1 MRDIWLIAKHEY
13 RRVVVRRG
21 FVFGLVVIP
30 LAIAALI
37 AFAILVA
44 KEGENNL
51 PVGYVDHAGV
61 FDVRLASQ
69 SDDDRARAY
78 VDQESALSALERE
91 EIQAF
96 FIFPPDYMQT
106 LRTDLYYLQD
116 PPGEDAWGAFDDFV
130 RANLVATLPDE
141 VQERVLKG
149 PEITVQD
156 IANGRTFSE
165 DEIAN
170 VLLPFAASFLFF
182 IATMSSSGNMLR
194 VVADEKENRMMEVMV
209 TSVTPGRLI
218 GGKAAGLLAA
228 ALTQLFTYIA
238 AIVIGIAI
246 ASSHVTELQELA
258 VPWAYMVV
266 MALFFFPAFAL
277 ISATMVAIGGAVTE
291 MQQGQQVAGILNL
304 LFMLPLMLLVL
315 LFENPSHPAF
325 VFMTLFPTTAF
336 LSISL
341 RWGLGTIPLWQLGLS
356 WILLIA
362 STIFMVW
369 ATARIF
375 RAGMLRYG
383 QPLNLKAALRA
394 VRGY

>member
-21 FVFGLVVIP
+21 FVFGLMAIP
-30 LAIAALI
+30 LAIAALV

-44 KEGENNL
+44 KAGENNL
-51 PVGYVDHAGV
+51 PVGYVDRAGV
-61 FDVRLASQ
+61 FNVTRP
-69 SDDDRARAY
+69 DDDRARAY

-106 LRTDLYYLQD
+106 LQTDLYYLQD
-116 PPGEDAWGAFDDFV
+116 PPDEDAWGAFDDFV
-130 RANLVATLPDE
+130 RANLVAALPDE
-141 VQERVLKG
+141 VQERVLQG

-156 IANGRTFSE
+156 IANGRKFSE

-170 VLLPFAASFLFF
+170 VILPFAASFLFF

-246 ASSHVTELQELA
+246 ASSRVTELQQLA
-258 VPWAYMVV
+258 VPWAYMGV

-277 ISATMVAIGGAVTE
+277 ISATMIAVGGAVTNV
-291 MQQGQQVAGILNL
+291 QQGQQVAGILNL

-356 WILLIA
+356 WTLLVA

-383 QPLNLKAALRA
+383 QSLNLKAALRA

>member
-1 MRDIWLIAKHEY
+1 VRDIWLIAKHEY

-21 FVFGLVVIP
+21 FVFGLMAIP
-30 LAIAALI
+30 LAIVALV

-44 KEGENNL
+44 KAGENNL
-51 PVGYVDHAGV
+51 PVGYVDRAGV
-61 FDVRLASQ
+61 FNVTRP
-69 SDDDRARAY
+69 DDDRARAY

-96 FIFPPDYMQT
+96 FVFPPDYMQT
-106 LRTDLYYLQD
+106 LQTDLYYLQD
-116 PPGEDAWGAFDDFV
+116 PPDEDAWGAFDDFV
-130 RANLVATLPDE
+130 RANLVAALPDE
-141 VQERVLKG
+141 VQERVLQG

-156 IANGRTFSE
+156 IANGRKFSE

-170 VLLPFAASFLFF
+170 VILPFAASFLFF

-246 ASSHVTELQELA
+246 ASSRVTELQQLA
-258 VPWAYMVV
+258 VPWAYMGV

-277 ISATMVAIGGAVTE
+277 ISATMIAVGGAVTNV
-291 MQQGQQVAGILNL
+291 QQGQQVAGILNL

-315 LFENPSHPAF
+315 LFENPSHPIF

-356 WILLIA
+356 WTLLVA

-383 QPLNLKAALRA
+383 QSLNLKAALRA

>member
-21 FVFGLVVIP
+21 FVFGLMAIP
-30 LAIAALI
+30 LAIVALV

-44 KEGENNL
+44 KAGENNL
-51 PVGYVDHAGV
+51 PVGYVDRAGV
-61 FDVRLASQ
+61 FNVTRP
-69 SDDDRARAY
+69 DDDRARAY

-96 FIFPPDYMQT
+96 FVFPPDYMQT
-106 LRTDLYYLQD
+106 LQTDLYYLQD
-116 PPGEDAWGAFDDFV
+116 PPDEDAWGAFDDFV
-130 RANLVATLPDE
+130 RANLVAALPDE
-141 VQERVLKG
+141 VQERVLQG

-156 IANGRTFSE
+156 IANGRKFSE

-170 VLLPFAASFLFF
+170 VILPFAASFLFF

-246 ASSHVTELQELA
+246 ASSRVTELQQLA
-258 VPWAYMVV
+258 VPWAYMGV

-277 ISATMVAIGGAVTE
+277 ISATMIAVGGAVTNV
-291 MQQGQQVAGILNL
+291 QQGQQVAGILNL

-356 WILLIA
+356 WTLLIA

>member
-1 MRDIWLIAKHEY
+1 
-13 RRVVVRRG
+13 
-21 FVFGLVVIP
+21 
-30 LAIAALI
+30 
-37 AFAILVA
+37 
-44 KEGENNL
+44 
-51 PVGYVDHAGV
+51 VGYVDRAGV
-61 FDVRLASQ
+61 FDAGLASQ
-69 SDDDRARAY
+69 PDNADRARAY
-78 VDQESALSALERE
+78 ADQESALSALERE

-96 FIFPPDYMQT
+96 FVFPPDYMQT

-116 PPGEDAWGAFDDFV
+116 PPGEDAWGEFDDFV
-130 RANLVATLPDE
+130 RANLVAALPEE
-141 VQERVLKG
+141 VQERVLEG
-149 PEITVQD
+149 PDITVQD
-156 IANGRTFSE
+156 IANNRKFSKN
-165 DEIAN
+165 EIAN
-170 VLLPFAASFLFF
+170 VILPFAASFLFF
-182 IATMSSSGNMLR
+182 FSTMSSAGYMLR

-218 GGKAAGLLAA
+218 GGKAVGLLAA
-228 ALTQLFTYIA
+228 ALTQLFTYVVA
-238 AIVIGIAI
+238 AVVGIAI
-246 ASSHVTELQELA
+246 AASRVTELQELA
-258 VPWAYMVV
+258 VPWAYMGV

-277 ISATMVAIGGAVTE
+277 ISAAMVAVGGAVTE

-315 LFENPSHPAF
+315 LFENPSHPVF

-341 RWGLGTIPLWQLGLS
+341 RWGLGAIPLWQLGLS
-356 WILLIA
+356 WTLLIA